1 MYLLRKHCK
10 WLIIS
15 NKAKCIKIEMLTR
28 QRKLTLIIS
37 QPLIGMIRKPD
48 TDKTF
53 FKIILSKKQKKL
65 ENVSDFLTHTLIN
78 SV

>member
-1 MYLLRKHCK
+1 MYLLRNCK

-15 NKAKCIKIEMLTR
+15 TVITLNKAKCIKIEMLTR

-37 QPLIGMIRKPD
+37 QPLIGLIRKPD

-53 FKIILSKKQKKL
+53 FKIIFK
-65 ENVSDFLTHTLIN
+65 
-78 SV
+78 